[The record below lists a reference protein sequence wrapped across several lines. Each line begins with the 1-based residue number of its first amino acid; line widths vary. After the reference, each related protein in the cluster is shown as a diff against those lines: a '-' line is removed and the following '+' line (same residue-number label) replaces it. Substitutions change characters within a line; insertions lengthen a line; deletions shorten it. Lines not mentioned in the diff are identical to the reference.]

1 MGGKW
6 RVEVSKLWVRVVVKI
21 ITFGQGDSTFRRRPW
36 ELNKQKQCNGDK
48 RWSPVCSSSSRT
60 LGIFNFDIST
70 SIYTKFEEKW
80 RLLSTSLYRK
90 RVLAVAVVFKETIYN
105 LFFYSFKA
113 KKNYQF
119 IHSIGVK
126 LEGPKCPVS
135 SVQCDDL
142 EPFICWAHWALGVRI
157 RLCNEWHPQYLHPSC
172 DGWDYGRYLL

>member
-21 ITFGQGDSTFRRRPW
+21 ITFGQGDLTFRRRPW

-105 LFFYSFKA
+105 SLFFYSFKA
-113 KKNYQF
+113 KKTTNSYT
-119 IHSIGVK
+119 V
-126 LEGPKCPVS
+126 LVS
-135 SVQCDDL
+135 NLKAPSVQSPVCSVTTL
-142 EPFICWAHWALGVRI
+142 SHSFAGHTG
-157 RLCNEWHPQYLHPSC
+157 H
-172 DGWDYGRYLL
+172 